1 MIKILIIM
9 FIYYSFVFF
18 RLFLIINRVF
28 EDLFV
33 YDLISLIF
41 LFNDLDAVS
50 DSREVMDRYNERK
63 Y

>member
-1 MIKILIIM
+1 MIKILIII

-50 DSREVMDRYNERK
+50 DSREVMDRYNE
-63 Y
+63 

>member
-1 MIKILIIM
+1 M
-9 FIYYSFVFF
+9 FF

-28 EDLFV
+28 EDLFD